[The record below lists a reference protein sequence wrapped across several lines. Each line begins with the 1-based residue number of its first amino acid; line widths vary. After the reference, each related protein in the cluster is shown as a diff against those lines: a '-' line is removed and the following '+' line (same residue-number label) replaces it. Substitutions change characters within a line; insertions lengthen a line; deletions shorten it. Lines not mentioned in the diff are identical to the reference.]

1 MMKGL
6 LGAFK
11 ALFLADPGPE
21 AAIADQNDRSSSP
34 EPELLTIL
42 IIDDDVAMVDALRLG
57 LSGGRFKVLTANSGV
72 KGLEVLRFA
81 KQEVRVVLLDFGM
94 PRLDGSQ
101 TLEHLR
107 KLSPNSK
114 VIGYTGM
121 AYSELPEEYTAGVDL
136 LLAKPCTSAQL
147 IAAIDKL
154 LA

>member
-1 MMKGL
+1 MKGL
-6 LGAFK
+6 FGALK
-11 ALFLADPGPE
+11 ALFLPGSGPAVE
-21 AAIADQNDRSSSP
+21 TSDQNTQGAAS
-34 EPELLTIL
+34 EPELTTIL

-94 PRLDGSQ
+94 SRLDGAQ
-101 TLEHLR
+101 TLQHLR
-107 KLSPNSK
+107 KLSPSSK

-154 LA
+154 LAG